1 VIIPGVDPNSTVYLN
16 GEFLPVGQ
24 ARVSVLD
31 RGFIFGDGVYEVV
44 PCYRGKPFRMAEHL
58 ARLARSL
65 KALRIDSPLDDEG
78 WKDLV
83 LKLAETGPRPDSI
96 IYLQVTRGAAKRD
109 HAFPAGPVQPTV
121 FGMASPYTPP
131 GREQREQGLSVIG
144 IEDERWLRCDIKS
157 LNLLGNVLAKQKA
170 AENGAYEAIQHRG
183 ETVTEG
189 SSSNVFIVKD
199 GVLLTHP
206 ATNLIL
212 NGITRQV
219 VFGICGK
226 EGIPFREEPF
236 TVEDLCTADEVLITS
251 TTSEVMP
258 VVDIDGKPVAGG
270 TPGTV
275 TLKLQHAFDREIHA
289 LSAQAVPGA
298 QN

>member
-1 VIIPGVDPNSTVYLN
+1 MEKLVLN
-16 GEFLPVGQ
+16 GTLV
-24 ARVSVLD
+24 D
-31 RGFIFGDGVYEVV
+31 RGEASVDIEDRGYQFGDGIYEVV
-44 PCYRGKPFRMAEHL
+44 RVYGGRLFTSEMHLKRLYSSAEKLSLHIPYTMEQLTAQLEALVAANQLHTGIVYLQFTRGVAKRKHHFPETSETTFVAYTSEVERPLEKM
-58 ARLARSL
+58 RKGV
-65 KALRIDSPLDDEG
+65 KA
-78 WKDLV
+78 V
-83 LKLAETGPRPDSI
+83 LAEDI
-96 IYLQVTRGAAKRD
+96 
-109 HAFPAGPVQPTV
+109 
-121 FGMASPYTPP
+121 
-131 GREQREQGLSVIG
+131 
-144 IEDERWLRCDIKS
+144 RWLRCDIKS